1 MVRASERQAQIS
13 AYLEERGYA
22 SLKDLVGRFG
32 VSVTTIRRDLS
43 EMEGR
48 GTAKRTHGGAFHLD
62 APDHPLDYARRRAQN
77 VAEKRAIGQLAA
89 SLIQDGEAVLLD
101 GGTTAYQ
108 VAEHLRD
115 RRLQVVTNSLP
126 VATLLGKS
134 SETEVVFLGGSIMP
148 RTGVALGRYA
158 ENMLRALHVRWAVM
172 GTAGIT
178 EEGLFNANLLMVEVE
193 HLMIDAADET
203 IVVVDHSKFG
213 RRSLVHLCDFEQ
225 LNHLVTDSGVAGNW
239 VELVESRGA
248 EVHLADVGG
257 GQGEVGFEPGRGGT
271 NERDMGN
278 RR

>member
-1 MVRASERQAQIS
+1 MS

-22 SLKDLVGRFG
+22 SVKDLVERFG
-32 VSVTTIRRDLS
+32 VSETTIRRDLC
-43 EMEGR
+43 EMDRR
-48 GTAKRTHGGAFHLD
+48 GTASRTHGGAFHVEV
-62 APDHPLDYARRRAQN
+62 PDHPLDYARRRAQN

-108 VAEHLRD
+108 VAEHLKD

-134 SETEVVFLGGSIMP
+134 SDTEVVFLGGAIMP
-148 RTGVALGRYA
+148 RTGVALGRFA
-158 ENMLRALHVRWAVM
+158 ENMLRALHVKRAVM

-178 EEGLFNANLLMVEVE
+178 EAGLFNANLLMVEVE

-225 LNHLVTDSGVAGNW
+225 LNHLVTDTGVAADW
-239 VELVESRGA
+239 VELAESRGA
-248 EVHLADVGG
+248 RVHLADVAESERETGSGERG
-257 GQGEVGFEPGRGGT
+257 GQ
-271 NERDMGN
+271 
-278 RR
+278 